1 MLYEIRNAT
10 ISVGGNDILTGFDFR
25 IVDNEKIALVGKNG
39 TGKTT
44 LLRFIVGEVELDY
57 NSDNSIGKVIKSND
71 FVIGYLS
78 QISFS
83 DKNITVYEELSK
95 AFKDV
100 IDMKIKIDE
109 LNNKLKFEYN
119 EGDAIRLND
128 LINAFNNSGGLY
140 YEKEIKIAFNKFGF
154 DTSDLNK
161 KLSEFSGGQITKISL
176 LKLLLMKPNL
186 LILDEPTNNLD
197 IDAIEWMEEYFKK
210 YKNTILLVSHDRMFI
225 DNVCNVVYEIENKKL
240 IRYTGN
246 YTNYL
251 EQKEKNFLSKL
262 SQYKRDKKK
271 LDKLNELTERFR
283 YKATKAKMVK
293 SKDKMIK
300 RIEDNLEMPFREKNN
315 KKEILVSSQVES
327 GKVVLRCEDLVVGY
341 GNKSISK
348 VNLLVNRGDRVG
360 IIGKN
365 GTGKSTFIKTIVDE
379 VKKISGVFY
388 FGHNVYYEYFEQ
400 NVANINSDDTIFE
413 YFEKIYPSYTNEQIR
428 DLLGK
433 FSFTGEAVFK
443 KVSKLSGGEKVRLT
457 FAKIFEKKPNLL
469 ILDEPTNHLDIASKE
484 NLEYIIDNYDG
495 TVIFVSHDRYFTKKI
510 SNKIL
515 LFESGKT
522 LYFSD
527 GYIDYENYENRKN
540 EIDNKFNYDLIT
552 SSIYDVKNPMDE
564 GKIDYSEIEPYDK
577 YMSLSEAENLKNIE
591 TNDTKKISKESFIDN
606 KEKNKI
612 LKKIKVLEENIE
624 KLEKDNNDLKISLN
638 DVAIQTDFQKLY
650 EIDELINKNEIKIDN
665 YLKEWEEL
673 NDLIK

>member
-10 ISVGGNDILTGFDFR
+10 ISTGGNDILTGFDFR

-251 EQKEKNFLSKL
+251 EQKEKNYLSKL

-271 LDKLNELTERFR
+271 LDRLNELTERFR

-315 KKEILVSSQVES
+315 KKEILVAPQVES

-400 NVANINSDDTIFE
+400 NVANVNSDDTIFE

-591 TNDTKKISKESFIDN
+591 TNDTKKSSKESFLDN

-612 LKKIKVLEENIE
+612 LKKIKVIEESIE
-624 KLEKDNNDLKISLN
+624 KLEKNNNDLKISLN

-665 YLKEWEEL
+665 YLKEWEKL
-673 NDLIK
+673 NNIIK

>member
-10 ISVGGNDILTGFDFR
+10 ISTGGNDILTGFDFR

-271 LDKLNELTERFR
+271 LDRLNELTERFR

-315 KKEILVSSQVES
+315 KKEILVSPQVES

-591 TNDTKKISKESFIDN
+591 TNDTKKTSKESFLDN

-612 LKKIKVLEENIE
+612 LKKIKVIEESIE
-624 KLEKDNNDLKISLN
+624 KHEKNNNDLKISLN

-665 YLKEWEEL
+665 YLKEWEKL
-673 NDLIK
+673 NNIIK